1 MGVRAEYHGNKKRFL
16 GVLRR
21 KEEKMEK
28 EKEKKTKIP
37 PPRNQTQS
45 KQTGLKIELIGL
57 DSPEDWNYSLFP
69 VELTS

>member
-1 MGVRAEYHGNKKRFL
+1 MGGERQMGVRAEYHGNKKRFL

-37 PPRNQTQS
+37 PPGIKHNPSR
-45 KQTGLKIELIGL
+45 L
-57 DSPEDWNYSLFP
+57 
-69 VELTS
+69 V

>member
-37 PPRNQTQS
+37 PPGIKHNPSR
-45 KQTGLKIELIGL
+45 L
-57 DSPEDWNYSLFP
+57 
-69 VELTS
+69 V